1 MIGSLM
7 AASQPAAKF
16 GVADH
21 QAEATKA
28 QEEIGDIEHALY
40 SAQIDERAEHETKD
54 IKSRLENRDAGIKI
68 A

>member
-1 MIGSLM
+1 MTGSLM
-7 AASQPAAKF
+7 VASQPAAKL

-28 QEEIGDIEHALY
+28 EEEIGNIEHALC
-40 SAQIDERAEHETKD
+40 SAQIDERAEHEAKD
-54 IKSRLENRDAGIKI
+54 IKSRLESRDAGIKN

>member
-1 MIGSLM
+1 MTGSLM
-7 AASQPAAKF
+7 VASQPAAKL

-28 QEEIGDIEHALY
+28 EEEIGNIEHALC
-40 SAQIDERAEHETKD
+40 SAQIDERAEHDAKG

-68 A
+68 V